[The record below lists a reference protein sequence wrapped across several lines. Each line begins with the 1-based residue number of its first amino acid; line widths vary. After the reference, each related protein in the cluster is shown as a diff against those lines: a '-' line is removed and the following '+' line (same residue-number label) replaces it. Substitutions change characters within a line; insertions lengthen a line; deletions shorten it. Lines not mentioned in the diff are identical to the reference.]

1 MDDLYLYYENT
12 NVFEEHYNILK
23 LNEVNINKITSSNL
37 TCDLNLEEN
46 SKIMFTIPYDEG
58 WNILVD
64 GKKVNKEKA
73 LDDLIL
79 INIEKGSHIIDLKY
93 EPKGLKLGIY
103 ISLISLFVSIIYIVL
118 REKIWAIYDKFKEIF
133 NYIIVGVLTTIVS
146 LVSYFIFSRILNI
159 DKTIY
164 FILANTISWILSVAF
179 AYITNKLYVF
189 ESKET
194 GKKTLLKEIISF
206 YLARLFT
213 GVVCDLGVFALM
225 VKTFKINDVLSKLVT
240 QVIVIVLN
248 YVLSKLI
255 VFKQNK

>member
-1 MDDLYLYYENT
+1 MI
-12 NVFEEHYNILK
+12 NI
-23 LNEVNINKITSSNL
+23 
-37 TCDLNLEEN
+37 
-46 SKIMFTIPYDEG
+46 Y
-58 WNILVD
+58 
-64 GKKVNKEKA
+64 KKNKEIINY
-73 LDDLIL
+73 LI
-79 INIEKGSHIIDLKY
+79 
-93 EPKGLKLGIY
+93 
-103 ISLISLFVSIIYIVL
+103 F
-118 REKIWAIYDKFKEIF
+118 
-133 NYIIVGVLTTIVS
+133 GVLTTVVS
-146 LVSYFIFSRILNI
+146 FVVYFIFAKVFKI
-159 DKTIY
+159 DEVIS
-164 FILANTISWILSVAF
+164 NVISWFFSVLFAF
-179 AYITNKLYVF
+179 ITNKLYVF

>member
-1 MDDLYLYYENT
+1 MI
-12 NVFEEHYNILK
+12 NI
-23 LNEVNINKITSSNL
+23 
-37 TCDLNLEEN
+37 
-46 SKIMFTIPYDEG
+46 Y
-58 WNILVD
+58 
-64 GKKVNKEKA
+64 KKNKEIINY
-73 LDDLIL
+73 LI
-79 INIEKGSHIIDLKY
+79 
-93 EPKGLKLGIY
+93 
-103 ISLISLFVSIIYIVL
+103 F
-118 REKIWAIYDKFKEIF
+118 
-133 NYIIVGVLTTIVS
+133 GVLTTVVS
-146 LVSYFIFSRILNI
+146 FVVYFIFAKVFKI
-159 DKTIY
+159 DEVIS
-164 FILANTISWILSVAF
+164 NVISWFFSVLFAF
-179 AYITNKLYVF
+179 VTNKLYVF